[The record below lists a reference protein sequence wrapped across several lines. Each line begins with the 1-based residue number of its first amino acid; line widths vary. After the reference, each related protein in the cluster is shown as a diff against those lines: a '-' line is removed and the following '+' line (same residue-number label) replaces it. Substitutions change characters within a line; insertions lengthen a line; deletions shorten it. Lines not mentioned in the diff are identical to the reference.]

1 MAQLSNSGPNQ
12 VERMFYGQ
20 VIIQFASSLFFY
32 EQHGIVQRLIHQ
44 LKYHGKE
51 DLGSLFGKWM
61 VEELRYCQRLPKIDY
76 VLPVPLSPNKLKKRG
91 YNQVSRFGQE
101 IARCLDAIFL
111 VDNLRSK
118 SSGRT
123 QTQKNREDRWHNVK
137 NQFYLRNPD
146 VFDHASVL
154 IVDDVITTGATLSAC
169 CQALQ
174 QSKQVKISIVSMAF
188 TS

>member
-118 SSGRT
+118 SSSRT